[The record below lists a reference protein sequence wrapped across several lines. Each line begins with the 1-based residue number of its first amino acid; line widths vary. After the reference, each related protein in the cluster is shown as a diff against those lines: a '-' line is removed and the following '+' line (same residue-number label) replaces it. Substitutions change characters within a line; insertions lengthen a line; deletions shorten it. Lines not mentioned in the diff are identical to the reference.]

1 MPRRSADPSAPGRF
15 WKVGE
20 LAERTGLTVRTLH
33 HYDAIGLLGPSG
45 RTDSAHGSGHRL
57 YTAADV
63 ARLQQIL
70 SLKLLGFALEQI
82 REYLSR
88 ATYDPREVVRLHL
101 ARVRGQAAEL
111 KRLEDRLAALSDAME
126 KAAIVSADEFLT
138 TIQEM
143 TMIEK
148 YYTPEQLES
157 LMKRRE
163 EMGEAG
169 DAIVQEAPKRWA
181 ELNASVQAAM
191 DAGVEPTDPKAQDLA
206 RRWFALVSEFTGG
219 DPGIF
224 RSLKTMY
231 QNEDTI
237 HGMDVAAMRPGMQ
250 WLEKAAKAAGITL
263 PESPVDPS

>member
-1 MPRRSADPSAPGRF
+1 MPRKPSGPAAPGRT

-33 HYDAIGLLGPSG
+33 HYDAVGLLRPSE

-70 SLKLLGFALEQI
+70 SLKHLGFGLEQI
-82 REYLSR
+82 REYLAR
-88 ATYDPREVVRLHL
+88 PDFDPRRIVRLHL
-101 ARVRGQAAEL
+101 ERVRGQAAEL
-111 KRLEDRLAALSDAME
+111 KRLEDRLAALVEALE
-126 KAAIVSADEFLT
+126 KAEIVSADEFLT
-138 TIQEM
+138 TIEEM

-157 LMKRRE
+157 QRQRRE
-163 EMGEAG
+163 EVGEEVIQQAPQQWG
-169 DAIVQEAPKRWA
+169 DLQA
-181 ELNASVQAAM
+181 EVRAAV
-191 DAGVEPTDPKAQDLA
+191 DAGIEPTDPKAQQLA
-206 RRWFALVSEFTGG
+206 RRWFELVSGFTGG

-224 RSLKTMY
+224 QSLKAMY

-250 WLEKAAKAAGITL
+250 WIEKAARAAGIDL
-263 PESPVDPS
+263 PGS